1 MDPILFSPFELKSV
15 KLRNRI
21 IMSPMCQYSAS
32 EGLAND
38 WYLARYGSRAV
49 RGAVLIVQET
59 TAVCQDG
66 RITGQKGSI
75 SPDWESAR
83 GLKPGQGGWQ
93 TVAPSA
99 IPYSDPR
106 E

>member
-59 TAVCQDG
+59 TAVCQEE

-83 GLKPGQGGWQ
+83 GIKTRARRLANGGSFGY
-93 TVAPSA
+93 PL
-99 IPYSDPR
+99 
-106 E
+106 